1 MADWSPFAEMLPE
14 GESASSTL
22 SSVASLMI
30 SVAVSYTHLD
40 VYKRQVEI
48 IKVSQKREILLAT
61 RGPGEVFG
69 EIALVFDSPRTAT
82 VRARTDTSMIGIGRE
97 DLRNLLQISP
107 SAAASMFDIILS
119 RWQNTQNL
127 LRQSEKM
134 AQLGTFTA
142 GIAHELNNPAA
153 AVQRSTE
160 HLDTVLFDSA
170 HTFMRLVRQG
180 LSPEQQTTLEQFC
193 LLYTSRCV

>member
-1 MADWSPFAEMLPE
+1 MC
-14 GESASSTL
+14 
-22 SSVASLMI
+22 I
-30 SVAVSYTHLD
+30 
-40 VYKRQVEI
+40 R
-48 IKVSQKREILLAT
+48 
-61 RGPGEVFG
+61 
-69 EIALVFDSPRTAT
+69 DSTAT

-160 HLDTVLFDSA
+160 HLNT
-170 HTFMRLVRQG
+170 
-180 LSPEQQTTLEQFC
+180 C